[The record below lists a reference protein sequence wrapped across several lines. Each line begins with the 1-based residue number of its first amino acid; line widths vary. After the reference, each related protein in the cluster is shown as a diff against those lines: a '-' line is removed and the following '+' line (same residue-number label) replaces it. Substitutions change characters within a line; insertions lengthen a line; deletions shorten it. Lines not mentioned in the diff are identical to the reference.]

1 MDVILLEKVAKLGA
15 LGDKV
20 SVKSGYG
27 RNFLIPQKKAVPA
40 TAANLESFGAR
51 RAELEKQAAEKLAN
65 AEKRAEQLK
74 ELELTLAVKAG
85 DEGKLFGS
93 IGTRDLADLIS
104 STGIEA
110 AKAEIRLPNGP
121 LRTTGTFEIT
131 LQLHADVKTVLTVH
145 VVPEED

>member
-1 MDVILLEKVAKLGA
+1 MEVILLEKVAKLGG

-20 SVKSGYG
+20 TVKSGYG

-40 TAANLESFGAR
+40 TAANLESFEAR
-51 RAELEKQAAEKLAN
+51 RADLEKQAAEKLAT

-110 AKAEIRLPNGP
+110 SKSEIRLPNGP
-121 LRTTGTFEIT
+121 LRTTGTFEIA
-131 LQLHADVKTVLTVH
+131 LQLHADVTTALTVH
-145 VVPEED
+145 VVPEE

>member
-1 MDVILLEKVAKLGA
+1 MDVILLEKVAKLGS

-20 SVKSGYG
+20 TVKSGYG

-40 TAANLESFGAR
+40 TAANIETFEAR
-51 RAELEKQAAEKLAN
+51 RAELEKEAAAKLAN

-85 DEGKLFGS
+85 EDGKLFGS

-110 AKAEIRLPNGP
+110 TKAEIRLPNGP

-131 LQLHADVKTVLTVH
+131 LQVHADVTTSLTVH
-145 VVPEED
+145 VVPEE

>member
-1 MDVILLEKVAKLGA
+1 MEVILLEKVAKLGA

-20 SVKSGYG
+20 TVKAGYG

-40 TAANLESFGAR
+40 TAANLESFEAR
-51 RAELEKQAAEKLAN
+51 RADLEKQAAEKLAT

-110 AKAEIRLPNGP
+110 SKSEIRLPNGP
-121 LRTTGTFEIT
+121 LRTTGTFEIA
-131 LQLHADVKTVLTVH
+131 LQLHADVATSLTVH
-145 VVPEED
+145 VVPEE

>member
-1 MDVILLEKVAKLGA
+1 MDVILLEKVAKLGS

-20 SVKSGYG
+20 TVKSGYG

-40 TAANLESFGAR
+40 TAVNVETFEAR
-51 RAELEKQAAEKLAN
+51 RAELEKEAVAKLAN

-85 DEGKLFGS
+85 EDGKLFGS

-110 AKAEIRLPNGP
+110 TKAEIRLPNGP

-131 LQLHADVKTVLTVH
+131 LQVHADVTTSLTVH
-145 VVPEED
+145 VVPEE

>member
-1 MDVILLEKVAKLGA
+1 MDVILLEKVAKLGS

-20 SVKSGYG
+20 TVKSGYG

-40 TAANLESFGAR
+40 TAANIETFEAR
-51 RAELEKQAAEKLAN
+51 RAELEKEAVAKLAN

-85 DEGKLFGS
+85 EDGKLFGS

-110 AKAEIRLPNGP
+110 TKAEIRLPNGP

-131 LQLHADVKTVLTVH
+131 LQVHADVTTSLTVH
-145 VVPEED
+145 VVPEE

>member
-1 MDVILLEKVAKLGA
+1 MDVILLEKVAKLGN

-40 TAANLESFGAR
+40 TAANLESFEAR
-51 RAELEKQAAEKLAN
+51 RADLEKEAAAKLAT
-65 AEKRAEQLK
+65 AQKRAEQLK

-85 DEGKLFGS
+85 EEGKLFGS

-110 AKAEIRLPNGP
+110 SKAEIRLPNGP
-121 LRTTGTFEIT
+121 LRTTGTFDIT
-131 LQLHADVKTVLTVH
+131 LQVHADVTTSLTVH
-145 VVPEED
+145 VVPEE

>member
-1 MDVILLEKVAKLGA
+1 MDVILLEKVAKLGN

-40 TAANLESFGAR
+40 TAANLESFETR
-51 RAELEKQAAEKLAN
+51 RADLEKEAAAKLAT
-65 AEKRAEQLK
+65 AQKRAEQLK

-85 DEGKLFGS
+85 EEGKLFGS

-110 AKAEIRLPNGP
+110 SKAEIRLPNGP
-121 LRTTGTFEIT
+121 LRTTGTFDIT
-131 LQLHADVKTVLTVH
+131 LQVHADVTTSLTVH
-145 VVPEED
+145 VVPEE

>member
-1 MDVILLEKVAKLGA
+1 MNVILLEKVAKLGN

-20 SVKSGYG
+20 TVKSGYG

-40 TAANLESFGAR
+40 TAANVESFEAR
-51 RAELEKQAAEKLAN
+51 RADLEKEAVAKLAT
-65 AEKRAEQLK
+65 AQKRAEVLK

-85 DEGKLFGS
+85 EEGKLFGS

-110 AKAEIRLPNGP
+110 SKSEIRLPNGP

-131 LQLHADVKTVLTVH
+131 MQVHADVTTVLTIH
-145 VVPEED
+145 VVPEE

>member
-20 SVKSGYG
+20 NVKSGYG

-40 TAANLESFGAR
+40 TAANLESFEAR
-51 RAELEKQAAEKLAN
+51 RAELEKEAAAKLAN

-110 AKAEIRLPNGP
+110 SKAEIRLPNGP

-131 LQLHADVKTVLTVH
+131 LQVHADVTTSLTVH
-145 VVPEED
+145 VVPEE

>member
-1 MDVILLEKVAKLGA
+1 MGQLGSIVDVKP
-15 LGDKV
+15 
-20 SVKSGYG
+20 GYG
-27 RNFLIPQKKAVPA
+27 RNFLIPQGKAVPA
-40 TAANLESFGAR
+40 TKANIEEVEAR
-51 RAELEKQAAEKLAN
+51 RAELEKEAAAKLAN

-110 AKAEIRLPNGP
+110 SKAEIRLPNGP

-131 LQLHADVKTVLTVH
+131 LQVHADVTTSLTVH
-145 VVPEED
+145 VVPEE

>member
-1 MDVILLEKVAKLGA
+1 MNVILLEKVAKLGG

-20 SVKSGYG
+20 TVKSGYG
-27 RNFLIPQKKAVPA
+27 RNFLIPQGKAVPA
-40 TAANLESFGAR
+40 TETNLKEFETR
-51 RAELEKQAAEKLAN
+51 RADLEKQAAAKLAA
-65 AEKRAEQLK
+65 AEKRAEELK

-93 IGTRDLADLIS
+93 IGTRDLADLIA

-110 AKAEIRLPNGP
+110 NKSEIRLPNGP

-131 LQLHADVKTVLTVH
+131 LQLHADVTTSLTVH
-145 VVPEED
+145 VVPEE

>member
-1 MDVILLEKVAKLGA
+1 MEVILLEKVAKLGG

-20 SVKSGYG
+20 TVKSGYG

-40 TAANLESFGAR
+40 TAANLESFEAR
-51 RAELEKQAAEKLAN
+51 RAELEKLASEKLAT

-93 IGTRDLADLIS
+93 IGTRDVADAI
-104 STGIEA
+104 TEA
-110 AKAEIRLPNGP
+110 GVEVAKAEVKMPEGAIRELGEFD
-121 LRTTGTFEIT
+121 LAI
-131 LQLHADVKTVLTVH
+131 QLHPEVTASVKVNVIA
-145 VVPEED
+145 EA

>member
-1 MDVILLEKVAKLGA
+1 MDVILLEKVAKLGS

-20 SVKSGYG
+20 TVKSGYG

-40 TAANLESFGAR
+40 TAANVETFEAR
-51 RAELEKQAAEKLAN
+51 RAELEKEAAAKLAN

-85 DEGKLFGS
+85 EDGKLFGS

-110 AKAEIRLPNGP
+110 TKAEIRLPNGP

-131 LQLHADVKTVLTVH
+131 LQVHADVTTSLTVH
-145 VVPEED
+145 VVPEE

>member
-1 MDVILLEKVAKLGA
+1 MDVILLEKVAKLGG

-40 TAANLESFGAR
+40 TAANLESFEAR
-51 RAELEKQAAEKLAN
+51 RADLEKQAAEKLAT

-110 AKAEIRLPNGP
+110 SKAEIRLPNGP
-121 LRTTGTFEIT
+121 LRTTGTFEIA
-131 LQLHADVKTVLTVH
+131 LQLHADVKTALTVH
-145 VVPEED
+145 VVPEE

>member
-1 MDVILLEKVAKLGA
+1 MEVILLEKVAKLGG

-20 SVKSGYG
+20 NVKSGYG

-40 TAANLESFGAR
+40 TAANLESFESR
-51 RAELEKQAAEKLAN
+51 RADLEKQAAEKLAN

-85 DEGKLFGS
+85 EEGKLFGS

-110 AKAEIRLPNGP
+110 SKAEIRLPNGP

-131 LQLHADVKTVLTVH
+131 LQVHADVTTALTVH
-145 VVPEED
+145 VVPEE

>member
-1 MDVILLEKVAKLGA
+1 MDVILLEKVAKLGN

-40 TAANLESFGAR
+40 TAANLESFEAR
-51 RAELEKQAAEKLAN
+51 RADLEKQAAEKLAN

-85 DEGKLFGS
+85 EEGKLFGS

-110 AKAEIRLPNGP
+110 SKAEIRLPNGP
-121 LRTTGTFEIT
+121 LRTTGTFDIT
-131 LQLHADVKTVLTVH
+131 LQVHADVTTSLTVH
-145 VVPEED
+145 VVPEE

>member
-1 MDVILLEKVAKLGA
+1 MEVILLEKVAKLGG

-20 SVKSGYG
+20 TVKSGYG

-40 TAANLESFGAR
+40 TAANLESFEAR
-51 RAELEKQAAEKLAN
+51 RAELEKLASEKLAT

-110 AKAEIRLPNGP
+110 SKSEIRLPNGP
-121 LRTTGTFEIT
+121 LRTTGTFEIA
-131 LQLHADVKTVLTVH
+131 LQLHADVKTALTVH
-145 VVPEED
+145 VVPEE

>member
-1 MDVILLEKVAKLGA
+1 MEVILLEKVTKLGG

-20 SVKSGYG
+20 TVKAGYG
-27 RNFLIPQKKAVPA
+27 RNFLIPTGKAVPA
-40 TAANLESFGAR
+40 TASNVESFAAR
-51 RAELEKQAAEKLAN
+51 RADLEKAAADKLAT

-93 IGTRDLADLIS
+93 IGTRDLADLIG

-110 AKAEIRLPNGP
+110 SKAEIRLPNGP
-121 LRTTGTFEIT
+121 LRTTGTFEIG
-131 LQLHADVKTVLTVH
+131 LQLHPDVKTSLTVH
-145 VVPEED
+145 VVPEE

>member
-1 MDVILLEKVAKLGA
+1 MDVILLEKVAKLGS

-20 SVKSGYG
+20 TVKSGYG

-40 TAANLESFGAR
+40 TAANVETFEAR
-51 RAELEKQAAEKLAN
+51 RAELEKEATAKLAN

-85 DEGKLFGS
+85 EDGKLFGS

-110 AKAEIRLPNGP
+110 TKAEIRLPNGP

-131 LQLHADVKTVLTVH
+131 LQVHADVTTSLTVH
-145 VVPEED
+145 VVPEE

>member
-1 MDVILLEKVAKLGA
+1 MNVILLEKVAKLGS

-20 SVKSGYG
+20 TVKSGYG
-27 RNFLIPQKKAVPA
+27 RNFLIPQGKAVPA
-40 TAANLESFGAR
+40 TETNLKEFETR
-51 RAELEKQAAEKLAN
+51 RAELEKQASAKLAA
-65 AEKRAEQLK
+65 AEKRAEELK

-93 IGTRDLADLIS
+93 IGTRDLADLIA

-110 AKAEIRLPNGP
+110 NKSEIRLPNGP

-131 LQLHADVKTVLTVH
+131 LQLHADVTTSLTVH
-145 VVPEED
+145 VVPEE